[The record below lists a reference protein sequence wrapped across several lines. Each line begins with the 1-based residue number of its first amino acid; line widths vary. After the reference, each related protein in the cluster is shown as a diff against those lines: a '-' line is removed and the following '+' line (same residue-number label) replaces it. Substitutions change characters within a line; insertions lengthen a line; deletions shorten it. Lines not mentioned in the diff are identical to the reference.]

1 MEWKWFTMKEMTRSQ
16 TAEKYNLD
24 NTPGN
29 WETKNLDKLV
39 KNILDPLREAWGS
52 PIRVTSGYR
61 CYTLNQLVGGAKKSQ
76 HLSGKAADIQPIGR
90 SFDEFNRFLI
100 GWLKDKQFDQCIIES
115 DRNSK
120 WIHISYDEIRNRRS
134 IFSMTK

>member
-1 MEWKWFTMKEMTRSQ
+1 MKEMTRSQ
-16 TAEKYNLD
+16 TAEKCNLD

-29 WETKNLDKLV
+29 WETENLDKLV

-61 CYTLNQLVGGAKKSQ
+61 CYTLNRLVGGAKKSQ

-90 SFDEFNRFLI
+90 SFDEFKRFLL
-100 GWLKDKQFDQCIIES
+100 GWLNDKQFDQCIIES

-120 WIHISYDEIRNRRS
+120 WIHISYDEMRNRRS
-134 IFSMTK
+134 IFSITK